1 MVRLIHVAALLAVA
15 VAAGTV
21 GALAQ
26 ASRPGTAPTAVPAP
40 APAPVP
46 PPAPTISDMKGTWK
60 GTGDAI
66 VSGLAAHHPPG
77 APAKSA
83 GSHRLRSQTF
93 TYKIEGQEGK
103 RFWGTVTS
111 ESAVEPFIG
120 SISPDGKWV
129 YIAAQQGLLDGTV
142 VDKDTVQ
149 FCYRH
154 TSPSTMVVAC
164 NEMKR
169 QK

>member
-1 MVRLIHVAALLAVA
+1 MVRLVHVAALLAVA
-15 VAAGTV
+15 IAAGTV

-40 APAPVP
+40 VPVPAPA
-46 PPAPTISDMKGTWK
+46 AATISDMKGTWK
-60 GTGDAI
+60 GTGEAI

-77 APAKSA
+77 SPAKAA
-83 GSHRLRSQTF
+83 GNHRLRSQTF
-93 TYKIEGQEGK
+93 TYKIEGQDGK

-111 ESAVEPFIG
+111 DAAVEQIIG

-129 YIAAQQGLLDGTV
+129 YIAAREGLLDGTV

-154 TSPSTMVVAC
+154 ISPPTMIVAC